1 MHPAKSVIF
10 FTTSSGAGYGL
21 LIWFAL
27 FGLLNRMPLDR
38 DFALVVLGVSFTLVT
53 AGLLSS
59 TAHLGH
65 PERAWRA
72 LSQWRSSW
80 LSREG
85 VLAVLVLAA
94 LSAWFL
100 LVFFG
105 AVPPLWA
112 NIVLIAL
119 ITATVY
125 ATSMIYASLRTVT
138 CWHHPLTPVCYL
150 MFSVSGG
157 SLAFVWLSAAIN
169 QQLSDFFIYFVGALI
184 LCAWT
189 VKFFW
194 WRMLDNKKPA
204 SSLASATGLGALG
217 KVKTLLPP
225 HTSENYLQTEMG
237 FVVARRHALKL
248 RAISVLLGCV
258 LPFLILC
265 SITTSVILLSVALCA
280 HLVGIFIER
289 WLFFAEAKHVVST
302 YYNDDISE
310 TVSCNASEAS
320 SLTSL

>member
-1 MHPAKSVIF
+1 MHPAWSIIF
-10 FTTSSGAGYGL
+10 FTSASGLGLGLAGWIVLGILDLSRFVHL
-21 LIWFAL
+21 LFVSGFT
-27 FGLLNRMPLDR
+27 FGLI
-38 DFALVVLGVSFTLVT
+38 G

-59 TAHLGH
+59 TLHLGH

-94 LSAWFL
+94 LSAWFVL
-100 LVFFG
+100 IFFG
-105 AVPPLWA
+105 IVPPLWA

-125 ATSMIYASLRTVT
+125 ATSMIYASLRTVA
-138 CWHHPLTPVCYL
+138 CWHHPLTPACYL

-157 SLAFVWLSAAIN
+157 SLAFVWLSAVVN
-169 QQLSDFFIYFVGALI
+169 QQASDWFTYVAGGLIFV
-184 LCAWT
+184 AWV
-189 VKFFW
+189 VKYFW
-194 WRMLDNKKPA
+194 WRMLDTKKSG

-217 KVKTLLPP
+217 KVKTLMPP

-237 FVVARRHALKL
+237 FVVARRHAVKL
-248 RAISVLLGCV
+248 RAISFLLGCV
-258 LPFLILC
+258 IPLLC
-265 SITTSVILLSVALCA
+265 LLLAAKSIVLLSVVLLA
-280 HLVGIFIER
+280 HLVGIFVER

-302 YYNDDISE
+302 YYSDITDDKLSYDG
-310 TVSCNASEAS
+310 SA
-320 SLTSL
+320 TSRLFTT

>member
-1 MHPAKSVIF
+1 MHPAWSIIF
-10 FTTSSGAGYGL
+10 FTSVSGLGLGLAGWIVLGFLDLSQFIDL
-21 LIWFAL
+21 LFVSGFT
-27 FGLLNRMPLDR
+27 FGLI
-38 DFALVVLGVSFTLVT
+38 G

-59 TAHLGH
+59 TLHLGH

-105 AVPPLWA
+105 VVPPLWA
-112 NIVLIAL
+112 NIVLIAI

-125 ATSMIYASLRTVT
+125 ATSMIYASLRTVA
-138 CWHHPLTPVCYL
+138 CWHHPLTPACYL

-157 SLAFVWLSAAIN
+157 SLAFVWVSAAIN
-169 QQLSDFFIYFVGALI
+169 QQLSDLFIYFAGALI
-184 LCAWT
+184 LSAWT

-194 WRMLDNKKPA
+194 WRMLDNKKPG

-217 KVKTLLPP
+217 EVKTLMPP

-237 FVVARRHALKL
+237 FVVARRHAAKL
-248 RAISVLLGCV
+248 RAISFLLGCA
-258 LPFLILC
+258 LPFLVLC
-265 SITTSVILLSVALCA
+265 SVATSIVMLSIALFA

-302 YYNDDISE
+302 YYTDNRDE
-310 TVSCNASEAS
+310 TRPFDPSAASRPS
-320 SLTSL
+320 TL

>member
-1 MHPAKSVIF
+1 MHPAWSIIF
-10 FTTSSGAGYGL
+10 FTSASGLGLGLAGWIVLGL
-21 LIWFAL
+21 LDLAQLIHLIVVSGFT
-27 FGLLNRMPLDR
+27 FGLI
-38 DFALVVLGVSFTLVT
+38 G

-59 TAHLGH
+59 TLHLGH

-85 VLAVLVLAA
+85 VLAVFVLVA

-105 AVPPLWA
+105 MVPPLWA

-125 ATSMIYASLRTVT
+125 ATSMIYASLRTVA
-138 CWHHPLTPVCYL
+138 CWHHPLTPACYL

-157 SLAFVWLSAAIN
+157 SLAFVWLSAVIN
-169 QQLSDFFIYFVGALI
+169 QQTSDFFTYFSGALI
-184 LCAWT
+184 LSAWT

-194 WRMLDNKKPA
+194 WRMLDNKKPS

-217 KVKTLLPP
+217 KVKTLMPP

-237 FVVARRHALKL
+237 FVVARRHAIKL
-248 RAISVLLGCV
+248 RAISVLLGCA
-258 LPFLILC
+258 LPFLILSTIAT
-265 SITTSVILLSVALCA
+265 SIVFLSVALFA

-302 YYNDDISE
+302 YYNDGTSE
-310 TVSCNASEAS
+310 TLTFSSGEAS
-320 SLTSL
+320 RPTAV

>member
-1 MHPAKSVIF
+1 MHPAWSIIF
-10 FTTSSGAGYGL
+10 FTSVSGLGLGLAGWIVLGFLDLSQFIHL
-21 LIWFAL
+21 LFVSGFTFAL
-27 FGLLNRMPLDR
+27 IG
-38 DFALVVLGVSFTLVT
+38 

-59 TAHLGH
+59 TLHLGR

-105 AVPPLWA
+105 VVPPLWA
-112 NIVLIAL
+112 NIVLIAI

-125 ATSMIYASLRTVT
+125 ATSMIYASLRTVA
-138 CWHHPLTPVCYL
+138 CWHHPLTPACYL

-157 SLAFVWLSAAIN
+157 SLAFVWVSAAIN
-169 QQLSDFFIYFVGALI
+169 QQLSDLFIYFAGALI
-184 LCAWT
+184 LSAWT

-194 WRMLDNKKPA
+194 WRMLDNKKPG

-217 KVKTLLPP
+217 KVKTLMPP

-237 FVVARRHALKL
+237 FVVARRHAVKL
-248 RAISVLLGCV
+248 RAISVLLGCALPCLV
-258 LPFLILC
+258 LCLVAT
-265 SITTSVILLSVALCA
+265 SIVLLSIALFA
-280 HLVGIFIER
+280 HLVGIFVER

-302 YYNDDISE
+302 YYTDNTDE
-310 TVSCNASEAS
+310 TRPFDPSAASRPS
-320 SLTSL
+320 TL

>member
-1 MHPAKSVIF
+1 MHPAWSIIF
-10 FTTSSGAGYGL
+10 FTSASGLGLGLAGWIVLGMLDLSRFVHL
-21 LIWFAL
+21 LFVSGFT
-27 FGLLNRMPLDR
+27 FGLI
-38 DFALVVLGVSFTLVT
+38 G

-59 TAHLGH
+59 TLHLGH

-94 LSAWFL
+94 LSAWFV
-100 LVFFG
+100 LVFFDI
-105 AVPPLWA
+105 VPPLWA

-125 ATSMIYASLRTVT
+125 ATSMIYASLRTVA
-138 CWHHPLTPVCYL
+138 CWHHPLTPACYL

-169 QQLSDFFIYFVGALI
+169 QHVSDLFTYFSGALI
-184 LCAWT
+184 FSAWT

-194 WRMLDNKKPA
+194 WRMLDNKKPG
-204 SSLASATGLGALG
+204 SSLASATGLRALG
-217 KVKTLLPP
+217 KVKTLMPP

-237 FVVARRHALKL
+237 FVVARRHAIKL
-248 RAISVLLGCV
+248 RVISVLLGCIAPLLGLYV
-258 LPFLILC
+258 TGN
-265 SITTSVILLSVALCA
+265 SIVMLSVVLFT
-280 HLVGIFIER
+280 HLVGIFVER
-289 WLFFAEAKHVVST
+289 WLFFAEAKHVVAI
-302 YYNDDISE
+302 YYNDITDE
-310 TVSCNASEAS
+310 TAPHDASA
-320 SLTSL
+320 TSRPITL

>member
-1 MHPAKSVIF
+1 MHPAWSIIF
-10 FTTSSGAGYGL
+10 FTSASGLGLGLAGWIVLGILDLSSFAHL
-21 LIWFAL
+21 LFVSGFT
-27 FGLLNRMPLDR
+27 FGLI
-38 DFALVVLGVSFTLVT
+38 G

-59 TAHLGH
+59 TLHLGH

-100 LVFFG
+100 FVFLG
-105 AVPPLWA
+105 MTPPLWVSV
-112 NIVLIAL
+112 VLIAL

-125 ATSMIYASLRTVT
+125 ATSMIYASLRTVA

-169 QQLSDFFIYFVGALI
+169 QQVGSLFTNVAGALI
-184 LCAWT
+184 FAAW
-189 VKFFW
+189 VIKFLW
-194 WRMLDNKKPA
+194 WQMLDTKK
-204 SSLASATGLGALG
+204 SSSTLASATGLGALG
-217 KVKTLLPP
+217 KVKTLMPP

-237 FVVARRHALKL
+237 FVVARRHAVKL
-248 RAISVLLGCV
+248 RVISVLLGCI
-258 LPFLILC
+258 LPLLGLYAAEN
-265 SITTSVILLSVALCA
+265 SIVLLSAVLLA
-280 HLVGIFIER
+280 HLVGIFVER

-302 YYNDDISE
+302 YYTDITDE
-310 TVSCNASEAS
+310 TSPDAS
-320 SLTSL
+320 SATSRPITP

>member
-1 MHPAKSVIF
+1 MHPAWSIIF
-10 FTTSSGAGYGL
+10 FTSASGLGLGLAGWIVLGILDLSRFVHL
-21 LIWFAL
+21 LFVSGFT
-27 FGLLNRMPLDR
+27 FGLI
-38 DFALVVLGVSFTLVT
+38 G

-59 TAHLGH
+59 TLHLGH

-100 LVFFG
+100 FVFLG
-105 AVPPLWA
+105 MTPPLWA
-112 NIVLIAL
+112 SAALIVLI
-119 ITATVY
+119 IATVY
-125 ATSMIYASLRTVT
+125 ATSMIYASLRTVA

-157 SLAFVWLSAAIN
+157 SLAFVWLSVAVNQPISDPFTYVAGSLIFAAW
-169 QQLSDFFIYFVGALI
+169 V
-184 LCAWT
+184 
-189 VKFFW
+189 VKFLW
-194 WRMLDNKKPA
+194 WRMLDTKKSN

-217 KVKTLLPP
+217 KVKTLMPP

-237 FVVARRHALKL
+237 FVVARRHAVKL
-248 RAISVLLGCV
+248 RVISVLLGCIIP
-258 LPFLILC
+258 LLGLYTTEH
-265 SITTSVILLSVALCA
+265 SIGLLSAVLLS
-280 HLVGIFIER
+280 HLVGIFVER

-302 YYNDDISE
+302 YYTDITDE
-310 TVSCNASEAS
+310 TSPYAS
-320 SLTSL
+320 SATSRPIIR

>member
-1 MHPAKSVIF
+1 MHPAWSIIF
-10 FTTSSGAGYGL
+10 FTSVSGLGLGLAGWIVLGL
-21 LIWFAL
+21 LDLSRFVHL
-27 FGLLNRMPLDR
+27 LFVSGFTFGLI
-38 DFALVVLGVSFTLVT
+38 G

-59 TAHLGH
+59 TLHLGH

-100 LVFFG
+100 AVFLG
-105 AVPPLWA
+105 ISPPVWV
-112 NIVLIAL
+112 NVVLIAL

-125 ATSMIYASLRTVT
+125 ATSMIYASLRTVA

-157 SLAFVWLSAAIN
+157 SLAFVWLTAVVNQPVSNSFLHIAGGLVFAAW
-169 QQLSDFFIYFVGALI
+169 V
-184 LCAWT
+184 
-189 VKFFW
+189 VKFLW
-194 WRMLDNKKPA
+194 WCMLDTKKSN

-217 KVKTLLPP
+217 KVKTLMPP

-237 FVVARRHALKL
+237 FVVARRHAIKL
-248 RAISVLLGCV
+248 RIISVFLGCIIPV
-258 LPFLILC
+258 LALFLRTD
-265 SITTSVILLSVALCA
+265 SIALLSVVLLA
-280 HLVGIFIER
+280 HLAGIFVER

-302 YYNDDISE
+302 YYIDSTDDTSPCA
-310 TVSCNASEAS
+310 VST
-320 SLTSL
+320 TSHPSTL

>member
-1 MHPAKSVIF
+1 MHPAWSIIF
-10 FTTSSGAGYGL
+10 FTSASGLGLGLAGW
-21 LIWFAL
+21 I
-27 FGLLNRMPLDR
+27 
-38 DFALVVLGVSFTLVT
+38 VLGFLDLSQFIHLLFVSGFTLGLIG

-59 TAHLGH
+59 TLHLGH

-94 LSAWFL
+94 LLAWFS

-105 AVPPLWA
+105 VVPPLWA

-125 ATSMIYASLRTVT
+125 ATSMIYASLKTVA
-138 CWHHPLTPVCYL
+138 CWHHPLTPACYL

-157 SLAFVWLSAAIN
+157 SLAFVWVSTVVEQQVSNSFHYIAGGLIFAAW
-169 QQLSDFFIYFVGALI
+169 VA
-184 LCAWT
+184 
-189 VKFFW
+189 KFLW
-194 WRMLDNKKPA
+194 WRMLDTRKSK

-217 KVKTLLPP
+217 KVKTLMPP
-225 HTSENYLQTEMG
+225 HTPENYLQTEMG
-237 FVVARRHALKL
+237 FVVARRHAVKL
-248 RAISVLLGCV
+248 RAISVLLGCA
-258 LPFLILC
+258 LPFLVLC
-265 SITTSVILLSVALCA
+265 SVATSIVLLSVALLA
-280 HLVGIFIER
+280 HLVGIFVER

-302 YYNDDISE
+302 YYTDNRDE
-310 TVSCNASEAS
+310 TQLSDPSAASRPFT
-320 SLTSL
+320 L